1 MFKIKQSL
9 GQFVWIINA
18 SAWGRTWS
26 WGSFVVN
33 DRKDLTGG
41 ELMTLFSTFLRHQ
54 SAARK
59 PPVGLKQW
67 WFKMARETGYRRKW
81 AAARVAASWDVDECL
96 HHGAQQHTLHPVLPE
111 LSHWSRCWDISK
123 VPWEI
128 LLVSVIDSSLF
139 LSILSKLLPKKKLEH
154 QISVI
159 PLVSW
164 GSQSIFL
171 AGVKRNVRTA
181 KSPVFLLIILY
192 VSSPWL
198 GKTVSGDV
206 SRLVLFSADLMLSL
220 NLIQ

>member
-26 WGSFVVN
+26 WGSLAVN

-59 PPVGLKQW
+59 LPLGLRQW

-81 AAARVAASWDVDECL
+81 AAAKVAASWDVDECL

-128 LLVSVIDSSLF
+128 LLLISVIDSSLF

-171 AGVKRNVRTA
+171 AGVKEMLEQQNPQ
-181 KSPVFLLIILY
+181 SSFSSFFMSLLPN
-192 VSSPWL
+192 SE
-198 GKTVSGDV
+198 K
-206 SRLVLFSADLMLSL
+206 LFQAMSAGWSFSL
-220 NLIQ
+220 QTWCCL